1 MEIREMLKGLH
12 AKKRFQLAIGLLLG
26 IPFGFL
32 LQKAGVTRYDVIVG
46 QLLLTDFTVVK
57 VMLSAVV
64 TGMIGVHLLRSL
76 GLATLHPKPGSF
88 GSSVIGGLIFGVG
101 FALLGYCPGTIA
113 GAVGQGSLDGLFGGM
128 AGILVGAGL
137 FAEAY
142 PKLDSLILKKADFG
156 ELTLPQLLK
165 VNPWVIVL
173 PVSIGIVALLLWI
186 EKSGL

>member
-1 MEIREMLKGLH
+1 MFKSLH
-12 AKKRFQLAIGLLLG
+12 ARKSLQLVIGVILG

-32 LQKAGVTRYDVIVG
+32 LQKGGVTKYDVIIS
-46 QLLLTDFTVVK
+46 QLLLTNFTVVK

-64 TGMIGVHLLRSL
+64 TGMIGVHLFRSL
-76 GLATLHPKPGSF
+76 GWVALHPKTGSI

-113 GAVGQGSLDGLFGGM
+113 GAVGQGSLDGLLGGM

-142 PKLDSLILKKADFG
+142 PKLDRTILRKADFG
-156 ELTLPQLLK
+156 EITFPQLFK
-165 VNPWVIVL
+165 VNPWVIIP
-173 PVSIGIVALLLWI
+173 PVAIGIILLLFWM
-186 EKSGL
+186 ERAGL